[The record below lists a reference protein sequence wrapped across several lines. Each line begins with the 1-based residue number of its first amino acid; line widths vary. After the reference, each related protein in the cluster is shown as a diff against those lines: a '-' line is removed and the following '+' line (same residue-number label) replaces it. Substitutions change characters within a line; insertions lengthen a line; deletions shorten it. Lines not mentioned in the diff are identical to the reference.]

1 MIQRM
6 NQKTEETIARL
17 AFQLGIS
24 KDSVVK
30 IYKYFWRYIKE
41 TIESLP
47 LNKDLSEE
55 EFSRLRTNFAIP
67 YIGKLYC
74 TYNDY
79 KVTKERY
86 AKHKNDKADVQSTGN
101 NG

>member
-1 MIQRM
+1 MNQRM

-24 KDSVVK
+24 KDSVIQ

-55 EFSRLRTNFAIP
+55 EFSKLRTNFAIP

-79 KVTKERY
+79 KITKKRY
-86 AKHKNDKADVQSTGN
+86 AKYKNDKSNVQPTGN

>member
-79 KVTKERY
+79 KITKEIY
-86 AKHKNDKADVQSTGN
+86 AKYKNDKANVQPTGN

>member
-1 MIQRM
+1 M
-6 NQKTEETIARL
+6 NQKTEEIIARL

-86 AKHKNDKADVQSTGN
+86 AKHKNDKANVQPTGN

>member
-1 MIQRM
+1 M

-47 LNKDLSEE
+47 LSKDLSEE

-79 KVTKERY
+79 KGTKERY

>member
-1 MIQRM
+1 M

-24 KDSVVK
+24 KDSVIK
-30 IYKYFWRYIKE
+30 TYKYFWRYIKE

-79 KVTKERY
+79 KRTKERY
-86 AKHKNDKADVQSTGN
+86 AKYKNDKADVQSTSN

>member
-1 MIQRM
+1 M

-86 AKHKNDKADVQSTGN
+86 AKYKNDKANVQPIGN

>member
-24 KDSVVK
+24 KDSVIK

-47 LNKDLSEE
+47 LNKGLSEE

-79 KVTKERY
+79 KITKERY
-86 AKHKNDKADVQSTGN
+86 AKYKNDKANVQPTGN